1 MSAQTIGD
9 LFEEEPDQWGL
20 RGDPFLWRE
29 MQELFAEVPLPSTSS
44 FLVEHLEAAFLRFTG
59 HPISTTDYFFIER
72 FAHGGMSS
80 GYVAPEFW
88 RDHALPL
95 LIERYTETKNA

>member
-1 MSAQTIGD
+1 MSHQTIGG

-29 MQELFAEVPLPSTSS
+29 MREFFAEVPLPSTSS
-44 FLVEHLEAAFLRFTG
+44 LLVEHLEAAFQRFTG
-59 HPISTTDYFFIER
+59 HPISTADFFFIER

-80 GYVAPEFW
+80 GHIAPEFW
-88 RDHALPL
+88 RNQAIPL
-95 LIERYTETKNA
+95 LLERFDRTKYA